1 MTCTLIHGGDLVE
14 RKDFKLLP
22 KCRWQVGRSY
32 ILCHCD
38 KFSIVYVM
46 IHQRRAYILVPDF
59 IISVYGSS
67 CNYDFFI
74 MSLTA
79 LISLSMYS
87 ICIPNAGWDAK
98 IDIDRESKVIRIRQ
112 KR

>member
-1 MTCTLIHGGDLVE
+1 MYIDT
-14 RKDFKLLP
+14 
-22 KCRWQVGRSY
+22 WGRSCREKRFQTFTEMSLASWSFLY
-32 ILCHCD
+32 TLSLRQILDCLCND
-38 KFSIVYVM
+38 SPE
-46 IHQRRAYILVPDF
+46 ASLLVPDF
-59 IISVYGSS
+59 TISVYGSS